1 MILKNMRVGNL
12 NIFYFILMVVFFFSN
27 TFSQEKVILENIE
40 PTFEEETFESSTSL
54 ESEETSKIRSMNKSK
69 IQTKETIVR
78 LRALDKITAK
88 TSDIDIIV
96 GEKKKFGYLEI
107 FPKKCAK
114 SQDLN
119 DKGVVA
125 YIQVK
130 DLSKKKDDKVFIFN
144 GWTFSSSPTLRPFD
158 HPVYDLWV
166 TGCENI

>member
-40 PTFEEETFESSTSL
+40 PTFEEESSESPTSL

-107 FPKKCAK
+107 FPKKCSK
-114 SQDLN
+114 FEDQNIL
-119 DKGVVA
+119 GVAA
-125 YIQVK
+125 YIQVR
-130 DLSKKKDDKVFIFN
+130 DLTDKKEDKVFVFN
-144 GWTFSSSPTLRPFD
+144 GWTFSNSTNLRTFD
-158 HPVYDLWV
+158 HPVYDIWV